1 MGGGWNWL
9 RIVSSG
15 GFCIS
20 GVEPSGS
27 AAKSYE
33 SAYNAVLP
41 CVCTI
46 YRSYRLLGE
55 VCAAR
60 DLWGHSFTT
69 MPQDAIVSSLLIRSR
84 RY

>member
-1 MGGGWNWL
+1 MELAQDGVQWRALVLAVLNL
-9 RIVSSG
+9 RVLLP
-15 GFCIS
+15 
-20 GVEPSGS
+20 E
-27 AAKSYE
+27 SYE

-41 CVCTI
+41 CVCMM
-46 YRSYRLLGE
+46 YRSYRLLGK

-69 MPQDAIVSSLLIRSR
+69 MPQDAIVSLLLIQSR